1 VKVSTSVLVADD
13 HGVARLGVRVAL
25 EADGGFRVVAEA
37 ESGSEVLPLV
47 ERHAPDL
54 VLLDLR
60 LPGLSGFGCLELLRR
75 RHPDVAV
82 VVLSVS
88 ESREDVRE
96 AIRRG
101 ARGYIAKSIDP
112 AQLGD
117 ALRHALAGTV
127 VEPEDG
133 LEPAAGDLRLTAR
146 ETSIL
151 RGVARGLTNR
161 AIAQELWVTEQTVK
175 FHLTN
180 VYRKLGASNRT
191 MAARRALSLGIAD
204 DPGA

>member
-1 VKVSTSVLVADD
+1 VKVSTTVLLADD

-37 ESGSEVLPLV
+37 EHGGEVLPLV

-60 LPGLSGFGCLELLRR
+60 LPGLTGFGCLELLAR
-75 RHPDVAV
+75 RHPGVAV
-82 VVLSVS
+82 VVLTVS
-88 ESREDVRE
+88 ESRDDVRE

-101 ARGYIAKSIDP
+101 ACGYIAKSIEP
-112 AQLGD
+112 GRLPD
-117 ALRHALAGTV
+117 ALRSALAGAV
-127 VEPEDG
+127 VRPEGAAEP
-133 LEPAAGDLRLTAR
+133 AGDLRLTAR
-146 ETSIL
+146 ETRIL

-161 AIAQELWVTEQTVK
+161 AIAEELWVTEQTVK

-191 MAARRALSLGIAD
+191 MAARRAISLGLAD
-204 DPGA
+204 GDA